1 MSIDIAPVRE
11 EHIEGFHAALDAVS
25 RERDYLAFLEAP
37 PIEEVRAFVARNIAR
52 GYPQL
57 VALDEG
63 RVVGWCDVLPM
74 DRPIM
79 RHCGVLAMGLLP
91 AYRGRGIGEQLMRQ
105 ALSAARELGLS
116 RIELS
121 VRADNTRAA
130 RLYAKLGFAVEG
142 RKRRAF
148 LVDGVHHDLVVMGL
162 LFDAEA

>member
-1 MSIDIAPVRE
+1 MSIDIAPIRE

-25 RERDYLAFLEAP
+25 RERAYLAFLEAP
-37 PIEEVRAFVARNIAR
+37 PIEEVRAFVDRNIAR

-57 VALDEG
+57 VALDQG

-74 DRPIM
+74 DRPVM
-79 RHCGVLAMGLLP
+79 RHCGVLVMGLLP
-91 AYRGRGIGEQLMRQ
+91 AYRGRGIGEQLMRRS
-105 ALSAARELGLS
+105 LSAARELGLS

-130 RLYAKLGFAVEG
+130 ALYAKLGFQVEG
-142 RKRRAF
+142 SKRRAF
-148 LVDGVHHDLVVMGL
+148 LVDGVHHDLVVMAL